1 MDMQTHAAH
10 GSAAQLSSTFEGH
23 VLPGAMFLIW
33 AVYWIAQSFR
43 RGDGVGPDSPLESG
57 LFLPVAKVVLP
68 SIGVWVEIPGRGWY
82 PMDVVMSWQHV
93 TMYGAFALTGVID
106 LLARRGVVSPRATYL
121 AFAAA
126 QTNAGFLFAGHGS
139 HAGVEGLVHAYL
151 AWVFF
156 AVAAVAVLESVRPS
170 THLKWMRIGS
180 QIALGSWFIVAGWI
194 LYRSGWDLA
203 APFREG
209 WSSMA
214 FSWLVIGVAVLS
226 VALRILADKA
236 RAPASV
242 AEVG

>member
-1 MDMQTHAAH
+1 
-10 GSAAQLSSTFEGH
+10 
-23 VLPGAMFLIW
+23 
-33 AVYWIAQSFR
+33 
-43 RGDGVGPDSPLESG
+43 
-57 LFLPVAKVVLP
+57 
-68 SIGVWVEIPGRGWY
+68 
-82 PMDVVMSWQHV
+82 
-93 TMYGAFALTGVID
+93 
-106 LLARRGVVSPRATYL
+106 
-121 AFAAA
+121 
-126 QTNAGFLFAGHGS
+126 
-139 HAGVEGLVHAYL
+139 
-151 AWVFF
+151 
-156 AVAAVAVLESVRPS
+156 
-170 THLKWMRIGS
+170 MRIGS